1 MWVDF
6 KDSVGE
12 SWGQS
17 LGFCRVTPEKGGA
30 PSHGSYSPRQHR
42 TPNTTHTASGVTC
55 ALGLTDP
62 GAGLP
67 PGGLEFLGPP
77 SVLLILG
84 CLTKNLWVQPSV
96 TTSRVTLR
104 ALDKGLGA
112 PTYPLPGL
120 RNKAELPCCRL

>member
-84 CLTKNLWVQPSV
+84 CRHREP
-96 TTSRVTLR
+96 
-104 ALDKGLGA
+104 LGSA
-112 PTYPLPGL
+112 ICHHLQGDPQGL
-120 RNKAELPCCRL
+120 R